1 MGVVVQRR
9 QLTGRGRAHN
19 ETGASS
25 ARESSS
31 SSTAAQRQHNSAHA
45 RQQQRRRLDVCQQTP
60 AQRVWRAQGSGK
72 KTKNRKQQVR
82 CCLWLL
88 GAQRR
93 RWWENGAARVCVCVC
108 VCAERG
114 GAHRGKGVGS
124 RTVQH
129 TTVFLSWGSAEKERG
144 GEGGSAPRCRSAP
157 PPLLF
162 TSNQSRSTSTNSPY
176 SSVVSTSRRVTT

>member
-108 VCAERG
+108 VCVQRGAVHTGARVWARALCNTQQSSFLGALQRKREEGREEARPAAEARPLP
-114 GAHRGKGVGS
+114 S
-124 RTVQH
+124 SS
-129 TTVFLSWGSAEKERG
+129 LPINL
-144 GEGGSAPRCRSAP
+144 APRQPTLPTAAS
-157 PPLLF
+157 
-162 TSNQSRSTSTNSPY
+162 
-176 SSVVSTSRRVTT
+176 SRRAGA